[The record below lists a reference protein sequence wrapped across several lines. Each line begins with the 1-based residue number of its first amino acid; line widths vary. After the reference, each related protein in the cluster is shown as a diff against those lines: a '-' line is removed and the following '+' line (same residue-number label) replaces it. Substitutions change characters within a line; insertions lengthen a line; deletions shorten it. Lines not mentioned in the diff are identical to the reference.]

1 MSTSKPTLN
10 PLFTLLASRTA
21 CRCTEAAA
29 VTGCLAGRP
38 YNLSM
43 TTNNHAHF
51 STRAISFCA
60 ACGTSRQ
67 ALCLLSRKGSTGR
80 CQERKYSGDQSSRTH
95 GVEIAELTGV
105 NRYDML
111 REDENERD
119 CLISRP
125 WIEESCCDTFITKL
139 S

>member
-1 MSTSKPTLN
+1 MHGSCCSNWLSRRSTLQSVHDNQQLVRTVLAN
-10 PLFTLLASRTA
+10 VLFIQPSQLT
-21 CRCTEAAA
+21 
-29 VTGCLAGRP
+29 
-38 YNLSM
+38 
-43 TTNNHAHF
+43 HAHF

-67 ALCLLSRKGSTGR
+67 ALYLLSRKGSTGR